1 MKQAAKIVG
10 GGLVTLLV
18 ASFVIYLALSLA
30 PGDPAVAIAGNRATP
45 DQIQAIR
52 EQLGLDRPVFVR
64 YGAWLVAIAHGDLGR
79 SLQFRQ
85 DASSLIEPRLGVT
98 LLLVAY
104 SFVLILVFGLA
115 LGLLPSVKSW
125 LSWPAVVVMA
135 VGISVPAFVAALV
148 LIQVFALNLGWFPV
162 LGESSGGLADQLW
175 HLTLP
180 AIALAVSW
188 IAYLAQITRASVR
201 EQAGREHVETARG
214 RGLSSPRIF
223 SKHVL
228 RNAAIPIIT
237 IAGLALAGLVAGS
250 IVVEKAFGIGGIG
263 SLLVTSVSAKD
274 YDVVLAISMIFVLAF
289 VVATTVADLAL
300 LILDPRLRS
309 KVAL

>member
-30 PGDPAVAIAGNRATP
+30 PGDPAAAIAGSRATP

-52 EQLGLDRPVFVR
+52 EQLGLDRPVIVR
-64 YGAWLVAIAHGDLGR
+64 YGAWLVGILHGDLGR

-104 SFVLILVFGLA
+104 AFVLILVFGLA

-125 LSWPAVVVMA
+125 LSWPAVIVMA
-135 VGISVPAFVAALV
+135 VGISIPAFVAALI

-180 AIALAVSW
+180 AIALASSW
-188 IAYLAQITRASVR
+188 IADVAQITRASVR

-250 IVVEKAFGIGGIG
+250 IVVETAFGIGGIG

-300 LILDPRLRS
+300 IVLDPRLRS
-309 KVAL
+309 KVAA

>member
-1 MKQAAKIVG
+1 MKQAARIVG

-30 PGDPAVAIAGNRATP
+30 PGDPATALAGNRATP
-45 DQIQAIR
+45 EQIAAIR
-52 EQLGLDRPVFVR
+52 EELGLDRPVVVR
-64 YGAWLVAIAHGDLGR
+64 YASWLVGILHGDLGR

-85 DASSLIEPRLGVT
+85 DASSVIEPRLGVT
-98 LLLVAY
+98 FLLVGYA
-104 SFVLILVFGLA
+104 FVLILVVGLM
-115 LGLLPSVKSW
+115 LGLLPSVRSW
-125 LSWPAVVVMA
+125 FSWPVVVVSA
-135 VGISVPAFVAALV
+135 VGISIPAFVAALI

-162 LGESSGGLADQLW
+162 LGESNGGLGDQLW

-180 AIALAVSW
+180 AIALAISW
-188 IAYLAQITRASVR
+188 VAYVAQITRASIR

-214 RGLSSPRIF
+214 RGLAPRAIF

-228 RNAAIPIIT
+228 RNAAIPIVT

-250 IVVEKAFGIGGIG
+250 IVVETAFGIGGIG

-300 LILDPRLRS
+300 IVLDPRLRS
-309 KVAL
+309 KVAV

>member
-1 MKQAAKIVG
+1 MKPVAKIVG

-30 PGDPAVAIAGNRATP
+30 PGDPAAAIAGSRATP
-45 DQIQAIR
+45 DQIQTIR
-52 EQLGLDRPVFVR
+52 EQLGLDRPVVVR
-64 YGAWLVAIAHGDLGR
+64 YGAWLVGILHGDLGR

-104 SFVLILVFGLA
+104 AFVLILVFGLA

-135 VGISVPAFVAALV
+135 VGISIPAFVAALI

-180 AIALAVSW
+180 AIALAISW
-188 IAYLAQITRASVR
+188 IAYVAQITRASVR
-201 EQAGREHVETARG
+201 EQSGREHVETARG
-214 RGLSSPRIF
+214 RGLSSPRTF

-250 IVVEKAFGIGGIG
+250 IVVETAFGIGGIG

-300 LILDPRLRS
+300 IVLDPRLRS
-309 KVAL
+309 KVAA